1 MSVSF
6 ANADMVPPL
15 GRCPECG
22 AELRRLW
29 GEMWDVDH
37 AVCPSKSCEYDKEL
51 HTMTCHEIDGTIIMF
66 DTREEDEKMVMND
79 YQVKAFTTATAESK
93 NIYYMTM
100 GLTGEAGEIA
110 NKVKKVMRDNKELDL
125 EDIKHE
131 LGDVLWYV
139 AGLSTV
145 LGIDLEDVAQANLEK
160 LRSRKERG
168 VIGGSG
174 DNR

>member
-1 MSVSF
+1 MTF
-6 ANADMVPPL
+6 DNDEAVPPL
-15 GRCPECG
+15 GDCPKCG
-22 AELRRLW
+22 TPLRRMW
-29 GEMWDVDH
+29 GEMWDRDL
-37 AVCPSKSCEYDKEL
+37 AICPEKGCDYEKEL
-51 HTMTCHEIDGTIIMF
+51 YTMTCHEIDGTIIMF
-66 DTREEDEKMVMND
+66 DTREDEEKMVMND
-79 YQVKAFTTATAESK
+79 YQKQAFTTATEESQ

-110 NKVKKVMRDNKELDL
+110 NKVKKVMRDGKQLDI

-139 AGLSTV
+139 ASFATV
-145 LGIDLEDVAQANLEK
+145 LGIDLEEVAQANLDK
-160 LRSRKERG
+160 LASRKARG